1 MRVAVAREKTLQA
14 HHVRAQR
21 RADED
26 RAAGAVL
33 DQGDPAQ
40 DERAH
45 DAFADLGFG
54 DDEAAQ
60 PLGGNEKRLDVGLC
74 ARVDER
80 GAARQLSDFGKE
92 LARSLLDDRDHMAQ
106 AVPGADGDNARNE
119 HEHAGARF
127 AGHEQ

>member
-1 MRVAVAREKTLQA
+1 MSGLNAGPMRTGPPAPFSIKATRRRMSARMPLAE
-14 HHVRAQR
+14 
-21 RADED
+21 
-26 RAAGAVL
+26 
-33 DQGDPAQ
+33 
-40 DERAH
+40 
-45 DAFADLGFG
+45 FGFG

-92 LARSLLDDRDHMAQ
+92 LARSFFDDRHHMAQ
-106 AVPGADGDNARNE
+106 AIPRVDGDNARNE
-119 HEHAGARF
+119 HEHTGARF